1 MSDHEGL
8 TKVIYSISGLDTLR
22 LTQYD
27 GNRRLIYVSVA
38 GVSVLLSDME
48 DVVNEFKRRAEIT
61 PQ

>member
-1 MSDHEGL
+1 MTNFTPTEINLGY
-8 TKVIYSISGLDTLR
+8 TPWTR
-22 LTQYD
+22 ND